1 MSARAVPLT
10 SSGNCRVVR
19 RRQRAQARWR
29 ASERRERKRTVLRA
43 SHIRRLRWC
52 YWLPLKYTHKAS
64 PAAVSAVDRAPS
76 NTQGATLWGR

>member
-1 MSARAVPLT
+1 MSARSVAVT
-10 SSGNCRVVR
+10 SSGNRRVVR

-43 SHIRRLRWC
+43 SHIRRLRSC

-64 PAAVSAVDRAPS
+64 PAAVSAVERATS
-76 NTQGATLWGR
+76 NTPMRHVFLG